1 MMKHLRLAVP
11 VLLLASACASSAAS
25 GGAGAT
31 TQRGD
36 PNIIR
41 RTELSAAQLDEMNAY
56 QVVQQVR
63 PRMLASQPPTLG
75 PTAVT
80 GTSQVLVV
88 YLDAAKLGAIDT
100 MKEIRM
106 SELQEIRY
114 LSPSEATLRYGTGH
128 ESGVILLRR
137 RR

>member
-1 MMKHLRLAVP
+1 MKGIRI
-11 VLLLASACASSAAS
+11 LLLPAMLFAAACASS

-31 TQRGD
+31 AQRGD

-41 RTELSAAQLDEMNAY
+41 RTELTEAQLNDMTAY

-63 PRMLASQPPTLG
+63 PRMLSSLG
-75 PTAVT
+75 PTAVS
-80 GTSQVLVV
+80 GMSGGLVV
-88 YLDAAKLGAIDT
+88 YLDASKLGNAET

-106 SELQEIRY
+106 AELQEIRY
-114 LSPSEATLRYGTGH
+114 LPPSEATLRYGTGH
-128 ESGVILLRR
+128 ENGVILLRR